1 MLRKSVSVV
10 RQQKTHG
17 KLFILSILNGLMI
30 MLFFRRKA
38 KPLIVERSNHT
49 LSRRDIDSDA
59 LKVLYR
65 LSTLNHA
72 AYLVG
77 GSVRDLL
84 LGRQPKDFD
93 VGTDAR
99 PNEIKRIFRN
109 CFLVGRRFRLAHIVF
124 GKKVI
129 ETATFRKAPDA
140 NAVQDEHGL
149 YQYED
154 NTFGTPEEDAQ
165 RRDFTV
171 NGLFYDIHTFSIIDY
186 VGGLKDLKNK
196 TIRSIGDPAI
206 RFREDPVR
214 MMRAVR
220 FAAKLDFTIA
230 PADWKAIKR
239 YASEISN
246 ASISR
251 LCEEI
256 LRLFV
261 RGATSRSIRLAYESS
276 LLHVLLPSLSAWMKA
291 DKANEAAVWETLD
304 ALDRYAKKHEVSAA
318 ISFVALFWP
327 MIQAHT
333 RASSSSGKRGNDRFQ
348 RRLAAQEVL
357 GPVVKQ
363 YRLPR
368 MVWMTAIDVIE
379 LFQRLQTPPRKGV
392 RRDIR
397 FANYGVFKEVLQ
409 WGRIVAFLQPTTEW
423 YFDEWYQFACALTP
437 EKKSSEG
444 EASSADEASLPER
457 HNPHRRRRRRHHK
470 KKGAKKTTPTPPT
483 DAVNS

>member
-1 MLRKSVSVV
+1 M
-10 RQQKTHG
+10 
-17 KLFILSILNGLMI
+17 F
-30 MLFFRRKA
+30 FFRRNKT
-38 KPLIVERSNHT
+38 KPLIVPRNEHT

-65 LSTLNHA
+65 LSSLSHE

-84 LGRQPKDFD
+84 LGRKPKDFD

-154 NTFGTPEEDAQ
+154 NTFGTPCEDAH

-171 NGLFYDIHTFSIIDY
+171 NGLFYDIRTFSIIDY

-196 TIRSIGDPAI
+196 TIRSIGDPTI

-220 FAAKLDFTIA
+220 FAAKLDFNIA
-230 PADWKAIKR
+230 SSDWKAMKR
-239 YASEISN
+239 YAHELPN
-246 ASISR
+246 ASLSR
-251 LCEEI
+251 LAEEI

-261 RGATSRSIRLAYESS
+261 KGATCRSIQLAYEGG
-276 LLHVLLPSLSAWMKA
+276 LLDALLPSLTTWLKA
-291 DKANEAAVWETLD
+291 SKAHQQITWENLEKLD
-304 ALDRYAKKHEVSAA
+304 ALAKKYDITPA
-318 ISFVALFWP
+318 IAFTALYWA
-327 MIQAHT
+327 MIQAQLPEKPKGQS
-333 RASSSSGKRGNDRFQ
+333 RRVNERYQ

-357 GPVVKQ
+357 SPVVKH

-368 MVWMTAIDVIE
+368 AVWMTAVDVVE
-379 LFQRLQTPPRKGV
+379 LAPRFLSPPQKGS

-397 FANYGVFKEVLQ
+397 FATYGVFKEALQ
-409 WGRIVAFLQPTTEW
+409 WGMLMSKLE
-423 YFDEWYQFACALTP
+423 P
-437 EKKSSEG
+437 EKKWYLDAWRKFAIQCEREKHGDPLTTDEEVEAMLEG
-444 EASSADEASLPER
+444 QPNAHSRKSRR
-457 HNPHRRRRRRHHK
+457 HRKSRRRHRK
-470 KKGAKKTTPTPPT
+470 QNEVPSTKTE
-483 DAVNS
+483 

>member
-1 MLRKSVSVV
+1 
-10 RQQKTHG
+10 
-17 KLFILSILNGLMI
+17 

-38 KPLIVERSNHT
+38 KPLIVERSEHA
-49 LSRRDIDSDA
+49 LSRRDIDADA

-171 NGLFYDIHTFSIIDY
+171 NGLFYDIRTFAIIDY

-196 TIRSIGDPAI
+196 VIRSIGDPAI

-214 MMRAVR
+214 MMRAIR

-230 PADWKAIKR
+230 PSDWKAIKR
-239 YASEISN
+239 YAHEISN

-256 LRLFV
+256 MRLFV
-261 RGATSRSIRLAYESS
+261 KGATSRSIHLAYDSG
-276 LLHVLLPSLSAWMKA
+276 LLHALLPDLSNWMQA
-291 DKANEAAVWETLD
+291 SKANAAAVWEALD
-304 ALDRYAKKHEVSAA
+304 ALDQFAQTHDVSTA
-318 ISFVALFWP
+318 ISFATLYWP
-327 MIQAHT
+327 MIKALT
-333 RASSSSGKRGNDRFQ
+333 PPPSPTAKRSNERHQ
-348 RRLAAQEVL
+348 RRLAAQTVVES
-357 GPVVKQ
+357 VVKT

-368 MVWMTAIDVIE
+368 VVWMTAVDMIE
-379 LFQRLQTPPRKGV
+379 LVQRFQAPPRKGV

-397 FANYGVFKEVLQ
+397 LANYGVFKETLQ
-409 WGRIVAFLQPTTEW
+409 WGHILAILQPNTQW
-423 YFDEWYQFACALTP
+423 YLNEWYQFALHLSQ
-437 EKKSSEG
+437 KG
-444 EASSADEASLPER
+444 EAKENADEATETEEESTLPER
-457 HNPHRRRRRRHHK
+457 TNPHRRRRRRRHGHK
-470 KKGAKKTTPTPPT
+470 RNKKAAAEAAT
-483 DAVNS
+483 DTQAQD

>member
-1 MLRKSVSVV
+1 M
-10 RQQKTHG
+10 
-17 KLFILSILNGLMI
+17 F
-30 MLFFRRKA
+30 FFRRNKN
-38 KPLIVERSNHT
+38 KPLIVPRNEHA

-65 LSTLNHA
+65 LSSLSHE

-84 LGRQPKDFD
+84 LGRKPKDFD

-154 NTFGTPEEDAQ
+154 NTFGTPCEDAH

-171 NGLFYDIHTFSIIDY
+171 NGLFYDIKTFAVIDY

-196 TIRSIGDPAI
+196 TIRSIGDPTI

-220 FAAKLDFTIA
+220 FAAKLDFSIA
-230 PADWKAIKR
+230 SSDWKAMKR
-239 YASEISN
+239 YAHELPN
-246 ASISR
+246 ASLSR
-251 LCEEI
+251 LAEEI

-261 RGATSRSIRLAYESS
+261 RGATKRSIQLAYDGG
-276 LLHVLLPSLSAWMKA
+276 LLRALLPSLAEWLDASKQHQQ
-291 DKANEAAVWETLD
+291 VTWENLEKLD
-304 ALDRYAKKHEVSAA
+304 ALSAQIEVTPA
-318 ISFVALFWP
+318 IAFTALYWA
-327 MIQAHT
+327 MIQAQLPE
-333 RASSSSGKRGNDRFQ
+333 KPRGQNRRVNERHQ
-348 RRLAAQEVL
+348 RRLAAQAVL
-357 GPVVKQ
+357 SPVVKH

-368 MVWMTAIDVIE
+368 AVWMTAVDVVE
-379 LFQRLQTPPRKGV
+379 LSPRFLNPPQKGV

-397 FANYGVFKEVLQ
+397 FATYGVFKEALQ
-409 WGRIVAFLQPTTEW
+409 WG
-423 YFDEWYQFACALTP
+423 ALMAKLEP
-437 EKKSSEG
+437 EKKWHVDAWKKFAIQCEREKHGDALTTDEEAEAMFEG
-444 EASSADEASLPER
+444 QPNAHLR
-457 HNPHRRRRRRHHK
+457 KVRRRRKPRRRHGHK
-470 KKGAKKTTPTPPT
+470 KPAETSATPTPE
-483 DAVNS
+483 A

>member
-1 MLRKSVSVV
+1 M
-10 RQQKTHG
+10 
-17 KLFILSILNGLMI
+17 
-30 MLFFRRKA
+30 FFFHRNKN
-38 KPLIVERSNHT
+38 KPLIVPRNEHT
-49 LSRRDIDSDA
+49 LSRRDIDADA

-65 LSTLNHA
+65 LSSLSHE

-84 LGRQPKDFD
+84 LGRKPKDFD

-154 NTFGTPEEDAQ
+154 NTFGTPCEDAH

-171 NGLFYDIHTFSIIDY
+171 NGLFYDIKTFAVIDY

-220 FAAKLDFTIA
+220 FAAKLDFNIA
-230 PADWKAIKR
+230 SADWKAMKR
-239 YASEISN
+239 YAHELPN
-246 ASISR
+246 ASLSR
-251 LCEEI
+251 LAEEI

-261 RGATSRSIRLAYESS
+261 KGATKRSIQLAYEGG
-276 LLHVLLPSLSAWMKA
+276 LLDALLPSLATWLKA
-291 DKANEAAVWETLD
+291 SKAHQQATWDNLEKLD
-304 ALDRYAKKHEVSAA
+304 SLAQRLDITPAIAFTALYWA
-318 ISFVALFWP
+318 
-327 MIQAHT
+327 MIQAKLPEKPKGQG
-333 RASSSSGKRGNDRFQ
+333 RRVNERFQ
-348 RRLAAQEVL
+348 RRLAAQDVL
-357 GPVVKQ
+357 SPVVKH

-368 MVWMTAIDVIE
+368 AVWMTAVDVVE
-379 LFQRLQTPPRKGV
+379 LSPRFLNPPQKGS
-392 RRDIR
+392 RRDVR
-397 FANYGVFKEVLQ
+397 FATYGVFKEALQ
-409 WGRIVAFLQPTTEW
+409 WGTLMAMLEPDKTW
-423 YFDEWYQFACALTP
+423 HLDAWKKFAIQCEREKRGDALTTD
-437 EKKSSEG
+437 EEV
-444 EASSADEASLPER
+444 EAMLQGQPSAHPR
-457 HNPHRRRRRRHHK
+457 RPRRRRKPRRRH
-470 KKGAKKTTPTPPT
+470 TTQKPAESSAS
-483 DAVNS
+483 D

>member
-1 MLRKSVSVV
+1 M
-10 RQQKTHG
+10 
-17 KLFILSILNGLMI
+17 
-30 MLFFRRKA
+30 FFFSRNKN
-38 KPLIVERSNHT
+38 KPLIVPRNEHT

-65 LSTLNHA
+65 LSSLSHE

-84 LGRQPKDFD
+84 LGRKPKDFD

-154 NTFGTPEEDAQ
+154 NTFGTPCEDAN

-171 NGLFYDIHTFSIIDY
+171 NGLFYDIKTFAIIDY

-196 TIRSIGDPAI
+196 VIRSIGDPAI

-230 PADWKAIKR
+230 SSDRKAMKR
-239 YASEISN
+239 YASELSN
-246 ASISR
+246 ASLSR
-251 LCEEI
+251 LAEEI
-256 LRLFV
+256 MRLFV
-261 RGATSRSIRLAYESS
+261 KGATKRSIQLAYEGR
-276 LLHVLLPSLSAWMKA
+276 LLHTLLPSFAKWLDA
-291 DKANEAAVWETLD
+291 DRANVAATWRTLD
-304 ALDRYAKKHEVSAA
+304 ALDQLSKTMEVTPAVAFTALYWTKIKSHLPEKPKGQNRRVNERY
-318 ISFVALFWP
+318 
-327 MIQAHT
+327 
-333 RASSSSGKRGNDRFQ
+333 Q
-348 RRLAAQEVL
+348 RRLAAQEVISS
-357 GPVVKQ
+357 VVKH

-368 MVWMTAIDVIE
+368 AVWMTAVDMIE
-379 LFQRLQTPPRKGV
+379 LTPRFLNPPQKT

-397 FANYGVFKEVLQ
+397 FATYGVFNVALQ
-409 WGRIVAFLQPTTEW
+409 WG
-423 YFDEWYQFACALTP
+423 ALMAILEP
-437 EKKSSEG
+437 EKKWHLEAWKAFAIQCERERRGNISEETA
-444 EASSADEASLPER
+444 EAVLEGKPNVHTR
-457 HNPHRRRRRRHHK
+457 KRRRKSRKRRHE
-470 KKGAKKTTPTPPT
+470 AKATDAQTPTPE
-483 DAVNS
+483 VVEQ